1 MTDLTGAAVPR
12 PVSGTAAARESASH
26 LSAADGLT
34 GRDYGVKYAMELFSR
49 LHSWSR
55 YVALGDSLT
64 AGRGDL
70 GTDGRPVGWARR
82 LADIL
87 SDRTGVAC
95 SVTNLAVDGAT
106 VGRVLEQQLPQ
117 LDGAAPDLVS
127 VTVGM
132 NDIRGA
138 QFSPADFGAELGRL
152 LDALVATGATI
163 LTCTL
168 PDIADVVE
176 LPAEHVEIAR
186 FRLGE
191 ASDIIRDQSARH
203 DAVCLDTW
211 AMRELAASPELFTA
225 DRLHPNTSG
234 HRRLATAFADL
245 LLAC

>member
-1 MTDLTGAAVPR
+1 
-12 PVSGTAAARESASH
+12 
-26 LSAADGLT
+26 
-34 GRDYGVKYAMELFSR
+34 MELFTR
-49 LHSWSR
+49 LRSWTR

-64 AGRGDL
+64 AGRGDP
-70 GTDGRPVGWARR
+70 GADGRPVGWARR

-87 SDRTGVAC
+87 SDRTGIAC

-106 VGRVLEQQLPQ
+106 VSRVLDQQLPR
-117 LDGAAPDLVS
+117 LDGAVPDLVS

-138 QFSPADFGAELGRL
+138 RFSPAAFSSDLGRL
-152 LDALVATGATI
+152 LDALSATGATI

-176 LPAEHVEIAR
+176 LPTEHVEIAR
-186 FRLGE
+186 YRLGE
-191 ASDIIRDQSARH
+191 ASDIIRDQSARRG
-203 DAVCLDTW
+203 AVCLDTW
-211 AMRELAASPELFTA
+211 AMRDIAERPELFTA

-245 LLAC
+245 LLAG

>member
-1 MTDLTGAAVPR
+1 MD
-12 PVSGTAAARESASH
+12 
-26 LSAADGLT
+26 
-34 GRDYGVKYAMELFSR
+34 LFSR
-49 LHSWSR
+49 FGPWSR

-70 GTDGRPVGWARR
+70 GPDGRPVGWARR

-106 VGRVLEQQLPQ
+106 VSRVLDQQLPQ
-117 LDGAAPDLVS
+117 LDGADPDLVS

-138 QFSPADFGAELGRL
+138 RFSPADFSAELGRL
-152 LDALVATGATI
+152 LDALAATGATI

-168 PDIADVVE
+168 PDIAEVVE
-176 LPAEHVEIAR
+176 LPAEHVEMAR
-186 FRLGE
+186 YRLGE
-191 ASDIIRDQSARH
+191 ASDIIRDQSARRG
-203 DAVCLDTW
+203 AVCLDTW
-211 AMRELAASPELFTA
+211 AMRDLAARPELFTA

-234 HRRLATAFADL
+234 HRRLATEFAEL
-245 LLAC
+245 LLAG